1 MAGQHDKRKH
11 QITVKFPHQ
20 TWRQIEKRAEE
31 SNETPGQY
39 IRDVV
44 TLEVA
49 DVELTAEDAR
59 IIQERLAA
67 AEKRGGMV

>member
-1 MAGQHDKRKH
+1 M
-11 QITVKFPHQ
+11 KFPHP

-44 TLEVA
+44 TLNVA
-49 DVELTAEDAR
+49 DVELTAADAR

-67 AEKRGGMV
+67 AERRGGMV